1 MFLYFS
7 PKDRKLKSL
16 IFNSMR
22 SNLRRNTNTAIMF
35 ALCLSFLLFS
45 GCSFMLISRLVS
57 VSLETALGADLYGV
71 VYDEVNLP
79 SFLDEGPIS

>member
-1 MFLYFS
+1 
-7 PKDRKLKSL
+7 
-16 IFNSMR
+16 
-22 SNLRRNTNTAIMF
+22 
-35 ALCLSFLLFS
+35 
-45 GCSFMLISRLVS
+45 VS